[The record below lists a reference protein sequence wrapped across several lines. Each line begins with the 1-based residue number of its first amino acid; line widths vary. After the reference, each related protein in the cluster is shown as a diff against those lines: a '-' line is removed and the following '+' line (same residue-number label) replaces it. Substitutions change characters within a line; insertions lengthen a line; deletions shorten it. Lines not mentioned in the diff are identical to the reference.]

1 MPLGSGINDLG
12 ILKYSIMNYDL
23 DMTRLVEMDEH
34 VSIFA
39 QMEENVG
46 PVILINKFS
55 VASED
60 FDSFLQGWTTEAEKF
75 KKQPGFIS
83 TQLHKGIGESGTFV
97 NYAVWESTAH
107 FKKAVN
113 VVMNP
118 EDRMSAYPAST
129 VASPH
134 LFKKVAVTGIC
145 VD

>member
-1 MPLGSGINDLG
+1 MA
-12 ILKYSIMNYDL
+12 K
-23 DMTRLVEMDEH
+23 LVKMDER

-46 PVILINKFS
+46 SVILKNKFS
-55 VASED
+55 VAPED
-60 FDSFLQGWTTEAEKF
+60 FDSFLKGWATEAEKF
-75 KKQPGFIS
+75 KEQPGFIS

-97 NYAVWESTAH
+97 NYAVWESAAH
-107 FKKAVN
+107 FKKAVS

-118 EDRMSAYPAST
+118 NDRMSAYPASA

-134 LFKKVAVTGIC
+134 LFKKVAVPGIC